1 MAEIKALT
9 DMADWELLWDAQKAE
24 DAGGLLVFKLSPVCP
39 TSHAAEEVFRKF
51 VAALPS
57 SKDLQIVSVDV
68 IAARPISR
76 RIAEVT
82 GIKHE
87 SPQALLIS
95 RGQNVLWHESHMD
108 ITAKAMS
115 DALATAKV

>member
-1 MAEIKALT
+1 MAEIKRLV
-9 DMADWELLWDAQKAE
+9 DMADWETMWEQEKAE
-24 DAGGLLVFKLSPVCP
+24 DAGALLVFKRSPTCP
-39 TSHAAEEVFRKF
+39 TSFMAEDVFNKF
-51 VAALPS
+51 VAALPA

-95 RGQNVLWHESHMD
+95 RGQNVLWHASHLD
-108 ITAKAMS
+108 ITEDALAS
-115 DALATAKV
+115 ALATAKV